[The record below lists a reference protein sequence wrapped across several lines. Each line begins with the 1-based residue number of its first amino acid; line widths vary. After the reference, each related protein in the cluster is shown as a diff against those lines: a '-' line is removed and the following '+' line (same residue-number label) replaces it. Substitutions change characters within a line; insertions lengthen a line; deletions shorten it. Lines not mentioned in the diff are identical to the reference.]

1 MVVDSSGWVLQGCD
15 HRRRQTTSMS
25 FEPPRRIRPGGAWRR
40 THRVEVV
47 TRSRRRRTPG
57 DVRAQLV
64 VLANRL
70 PVDRVVHA
78 DGSSSWRRSPG
89 GLVSALAP
97 VMAANEGAW
106 IGWPGDVMED
116 CEIFEHEGITL
127 VPIGISQQ
135 EYEEYY
141 EGFSNATL
149 WPLYHDLVAKPEFHR
164 EWWDAY
170 VAVNRR

>member
-1 MVVDSSGWVLQGCD
+1 M
-15 HRRRQTTSMS
+15 
-25 FEPPRRIRPGGAWRR
+25 
-40 THRVEVV
+40 
-47 TRSRRRRTPG
+47 
-57 DVRAQLV
+57 
-64 VLANRL
+64 LANRL

-78 DGSSSWRRSPG
+78 DGSSDWRRSPG

-97 VMAANEGAW
+97 VMAANNGAW

-116 CEIFEHEGITL
+116 CEIFEHDGITL
-127 VPIGISQQ
+127 VPVGISQE

-170 VAVNRR
+170 VAVNRRFAEVAAAVAAEGATIRVPGSQL